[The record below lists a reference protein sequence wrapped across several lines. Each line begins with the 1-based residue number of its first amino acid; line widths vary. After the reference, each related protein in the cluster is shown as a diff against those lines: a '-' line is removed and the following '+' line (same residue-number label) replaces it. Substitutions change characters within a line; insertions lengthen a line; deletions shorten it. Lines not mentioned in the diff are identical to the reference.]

1 MRTYLLYNVRIA
13 AGFNR
18 DWFIEGGTMIRRQT
32 LTIVILT
39 LLLSVFISACGGP
52 TANDPPAQ
60 DGGTGSDTT
69 LDGKTL
75 LEERCTACHT
85 LDRVESASKSAAG
98 WGLNVREMVGKGA
111 ELNASEQEVL
121 IDYLSITYTSP

>member
-1 MRTYLLYNVRIA
+1 MAILSTK
-13 AGFNR
+13 FK
-18 DWFIEGGTMIRRQT
+18 
-32 LTIVILT
+32 IVILT
-39 LLLSVFISACGGP
+39 LLLGVFVSACGGSTGEVAP
-52 TANDPPAQ
+52 TTAVNTDAKI
-60 DGGTGSDTT
+60 T

-85 LDRVESASKSAAG
+85 LDRVESASKSAGG

-121 IDYLSITYTSP
+121 IEYLSITYRYP

>member
-1 MRTYLLYNVRIA
+1 M
-13 AGFNR
+13 
-18 DWFIEGGTMIRRQT
+18 MIRRTT
-32 LTIVILT
+32 LKIAIFT
-39 LLLSVFISACGGP
+39 LLLSVFISACGRSTGEVAP
-52 TANDPPAQ
+52 ATAVNTDAEI
-60 DGGTGSDTT
+60 T

-111 ELNASEQEVL
+111 ELNTSEQEVL
-121 IDYLSITYTSP
+121 IEYLSITYTYP

>member
-1 MRTYLLYNVRIA
+1 
-13 AGFNR
+13 
-18 DWFIEGGTMIRRQT
+18 MIRRK
-32 LTIVILT
+32 IFAIIMLT
-39 LLLSVFISACGGP
+39 LLLSVFISSCGSS
-52 TANDPPAQ
+52 TVVVSPAK
-60 DGGTGSDTT
+60 DVDTGSDIT

-111 ELNASEQEVL
+111 ELNASEKEDL
-121 IDYLSITYTSP
+121 IDYLSITYTYP

>member
-1 MRTYLLYNVRIA
+1 M
-13 AGFNR
+13 
-18 DWFIEGGTMIRRQT
+18 MIRRT
-32 LTIVILT
+32 TFKIIILA
-39 LLLSVFISACGGP
+39 LLLSVFISACGGS
-52 TANDPPAQ
+52 TGEVSPATEGHT
-60 DGGTGSDTT
+60 DSETT

-85 LDRVESASKSAAG
+85 LDRIERASMSAAG

-121 IDYLSITYTSP
+121 IQYLSITYP

>member
-1 MRTYLLYNVRIA
+1 
-13 AGFNR
+13 
-18 DWFIEGGTMIRRQT
+18 MIRRHT
-32 LTIVILT
+32 LMIIILT

-52 TANDPPAQ
+52 TADDPPVQ
-60 DGGTGSDTT
+60 DGGTVSGIT

-75 LEERCTACHT
+75 LEERCIACHT

>member
-1 MRTYLLYNVRIA
+1 M
-13 AGFNR
+13 
-18 DWFIEGGTMIRRQT
+18 MRRQT
-32 LTIVILT
+32 ATIIILT

-52 TANDPPAQ
+52 TADDSPAQ
-60 DGGTGSDTT
+60 DGGTVSDIT

-121 IDYLSITYTSP
+121 IDYLSITYTYP

>member
-1 MRTYLLYNVRIA
+1 
-13 AGFNR
+13 
-18 DWFIEGGTMIRRQT
+18 MIRKRAI
-32 LTIVILT
+32 TIVVLT
-39 LLLSVFISACGGP
+39 LLASVLISACGGP
-52 TANDPPAQ
+52 TGEVSPTI
-60 DGGTGSDTT
+60 GVETT

-111 ELNASEQEVL
+111 ELNASEQEIL
-121 IDYLSITYTSP
+121 IDYLSITYTYP

>member
-1 MRTYLLYNVRIA
+1 
-13 AGFNR
+13 
-18 DWFIEGGTMIRRQT
+18 MIRRQT
-32 LTIVILT
+32 LTIFILT

-52 TANDPPAQ
+52 PADDPLAQ
-60 DGGTGSDTT
+60 DGGTVSDIT

-111 ELNASEQEVL
+111 KLNASEQEVL
-121 IDYLSITYTSP
+121 IDYLSITYASP